1 MFMPRRARTIVQ
13 WPCAGERVARS
24 FKRDPLRWQTPR
36 SLPMTRD
43 EVVAAAQKAHRAHW
57 RMTGDESEGDKR
69 ADAVTKA
76 WQDAVCRK
84 EPRTLVAEF
93 RVAKHL
99 RERIDLVDTKRG
111 IAYEM
116 KVSPNNAHFEF
127 YRDVFKAIVARDH
140 GFQRLSRLVFM
151 APAIAAQRL
160 RASLA
165 GEVQRDATRF
175 GLRVEIRDL

>member
-1 MFMPRRARTIVQ
+1 
-13 WPCAGERVARS
+13 
-24 FKRDPLRWQTPR
+24 
-36 SLPMTRD
+36 MTRD
-43 EVVAAAQKAHRAHW
+43 EVVAAAQQAHRAHW
-57 RMTGDESEGDKR
+57 RMTGDESEGDER

-93 RVAKHL
+93 RVAEHL

-140 GFQRLSRLVFM
+140 GLQKLSRLVFM
-151 APAIAAQRL
+151 TPAIAAQRL
-160 RASLA
+160 RANLA
-165 GEVQRDATRF
+165 GEVLRDAATRL
-175 GLRVEIRDL
+175 GLRLEIRDL

>member
-1 MFMPRRARTIVQ
+1 MRPA
-13 WPCAGERVARS
+13 
-24 FKRDPLRWQTPR
+24 PLRRPPMRRQFKPDRLGPR
-36 SLPMTRD
+36 LPHLTQVKPD

-69 ADAVTKA
+69 ADAVTRA
-76 WQDAVCRK
+76 WQVAVCRRD
-84 EPRTLVAEF
+84 PRTFVAEF

-99 RERIDLVDTKRG
+99 RERIDLVDIRRG

-140 GFQRLSRLVFM
+140 GFKRLGRLVFM
-151 APAIAAQRL
+151 APAVAAQKL
-160 RASLA
+160 RANLA
-165 GEVQRDATRF
+165 GQVVMDAARL
-175 GLRVEIRDL
+175 GLRLEIRDL